1 MRRYQRISVALI
13 NVGAIERRARSF
25 TGLQKARSSGLEG
38 KMSHLV
44 HNEQMKLAANLFN
57 NLAVVSLASGFLA
70 PIFSTRT
77 SATPIGFSEGGYA
90 FFGGLSINTFGSI
103 FLGLVCCAVF
113 EVAAQSFLVKLK
125 E

>member
-1 MRRYQRISVALI
+1 
-13 NVGAIERRARSF
+13 
-25 TGLQKARSSGLEG
+25 
-38 KMSHLV
+38 MSHLV

-90 FFGGLSINTFGSI
+90 LFGGLSINTLGSI

>member
-1 MRRYQRISVALI
+1 
-13 NVGAIERRARSF
+13 
-25 TGLQKARSSGLEG
+25 
-38 KMSHLV
+38 MSNLV

-57 NLAVVSLASGFLA
+57 NLAVVSVASGFLA

-90 FFGGLSINTFGSI
+90 FFGALSINTLGSI
-103 FLGLVCCAVF
+103 IFGLVAFFVF
-113 EVAAQSFLVKLK
+113 EVAAHSFLMKLK